1 MSDKTQLGSRIAK
14 EAKAML
20 AEMAT
25 EDLRTLSTQLEV
37 LIRQEYARR
46 NAPHHELVDSGVE
59 YVTEKEKP
67 MDRTAQVNEL
77 RELAEN
83 VATLGHGTAE
93 ELVEYALSNA
103 GRESW
108 GIDIELDAHDRNL
121 LTRFVA
127 EALMR

>member
-1 MSDKTQLGSRIAK
+1 MRTQLSTVIDPDIKRLLKHMCAD
-14 EAKAML
+14 
-20 AEMAT
+20 
-25 EDLRTLSTQLEV
+25 DLISLREQLER
-37 LIRQEYARR
+37 LIREEHQRR
-46 NAPHHELVDSGVE
+46 QAPHNKLVDTPVE

>member
-1 MSDKTQLGSRIAK
+1 MSDKTQLGSRIAT

-25 EDLRTLSTQLEV
+25 EDLRTMSTQLEV

-46 NAPHHELVDSGVE
+46 NAPHHKLVDTPVE